1 MSESIFSWFII
12 AIRVQTRITIFA
24 IDLKL
29 LYLEFGLTLW
39 YLLYDSSIFKYSKTT
54 VRLYIRVKMVIYHG
68 IRCLSILKM
77 RINSFKMP
85 VLAYNWT
92 PELNYILGVVTKI

>member
-1 MSESIFSWFII
+1 MSEPIFSWFII
-12 AIRVQTRITIFA
+12 AIRVQTRIAIFA

-29 LYLEFGLTLW
+29 LYLEFGLSLW
-39 YLLYDSSIFKYSKTT
+39 SLLYGQLNYCLLLFE
-54 VRLYIRVKMVIYHG
+54 VKMVIYHG
-68 IRCLSILKM
+68 FSILKM

-92 PELNYILGVVTKI
+92 PELNYILGVVTTKIDS

>member
-39 YLLYDSSIFKYSKTT
+39 YLLYDSSILNT
-54 VRLYIRVKMVIYHG
+54 VKLLYG
-68 IRCLSILKM
+68 
-77 RINSFKMP
+77 
-85 VLAYNWT
+85 
-92 PELNYILGVVTKI
+92 YILGLKW